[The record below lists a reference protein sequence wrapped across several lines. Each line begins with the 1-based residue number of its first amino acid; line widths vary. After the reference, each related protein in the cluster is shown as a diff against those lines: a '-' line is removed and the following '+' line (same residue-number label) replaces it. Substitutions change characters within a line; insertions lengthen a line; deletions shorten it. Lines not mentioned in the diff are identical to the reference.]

1 MSSYLK
7 SHCANQKILRSI
19 YFTIFDSCLNYAD
32 LIRAQNYNATQQV
45 IILQKNQNNIITVSK
60 LSFKASFQKNNILIF
75 MTFH

>member
-7 SHCANQKILRSI
+7 SHCANQEILRSI